1 MIIKGKHVRDLINS
15 VESGK
20 ITTMVATRDGDRPT
34 SYLCVVHVNDVIK
47 VEEAFAEVDL
57 RVEASLVSKNYF
69 KDSDQ

>member
-20 ITTMVATRDGDRPT
+20 ITTMVATRDGETPT
-34 SYLCVVHVNDVIK
+34 SYLCIVHMNDVMK
-47 VEEAFAEVDL
+47 VEEAFLEVDM
-57 RVEASLVSKNYF
+57 RVEASLVSKNSF